1 MWELP
6 ICGCQAGSHRKAFL
20 PRGYGSTVLCMYA
33 NVATGPR
40 SRLKQGFVC
49 NSGQHL
55 HASEHED
62 EEQVWARLLQ
72 PGRINNNETPLT
84 PAVLNTTC
92 KKLGKHRC
100 TTLVLNDGDCLH
112 PCNPQI
118 LASLPATATG
128 FDLGRM
134 QR

>member
-1 MWELP
+1 MAVKPEATGKLS
-6 ICGCQAGSHRKAFL
+6 CHGATA
-20 PRGYGSTVLCMYA
+20 VLYHSMYA

-92 KKLGKHRC
+92 KK
-100 TTLVLNDGDCLH
+100 VGDAPMH
-112 PCNPQI
+112 DPGPE
-118 LASLPATATG
+118 
-128 FDLGRM
+128 
-134 QR
+134 